1 MRRYE
6 TAVSRAR
13 GRGSAKN
20 GFHHWWHQRLTAVA
34 LVPLMLWL
42 GIGLALQAG
51 AEFEAA
57 RAWVAHPVNAT
68 LLIAAIVMLL
78 YHGALGVQVVIED
91 YVHTEGLKW
100 MGNLAVYAACFLL
113 AVAGILAVIQIVLGG

>member
-6 TAVSRAR
+6 TAESRAR
-13 GRGSAKN
+13 GLGSAKN
-20 GFHHWWHQRLTAVA
+20 GFHHWWHQRLTAVL

-42 GIGLALQAG
+42 GMGLALQAG

-57 RAWVAHPVNAT
+57 RDWVANPINAT
-68 LLIAAIVMLL
+68 LLIVAIVMLF

-91 YVHTEGLKW
+91 YVHTAGLKW
-100 MGNLAVYAACFLL
+100 LSNLAVQFACLVV
-113 AVAGILAVIQIVLGG
+113 AVAGILAVIQITLGG